1 MNKSEEFKNQEEI
14 DKTESSSYKR
24 LSSYILLLSGICLL
38 YLSSQQ
44 LVLPHPDIE
53 MLDVKP
59 RQIMPTLLFGSMLFI
74 AIALSSLISIYDKSP
89 KDLLTVEEKF
99 ITIINRFRIKVENPY
114 LIILISIFTFLFL
127 STSIL
132 TILMASGY
140 MLLVRS
146 EFSSLFEFGSH
157 FGFTDS
163 LINSAFCFL
172 SAFLFTQFIFK
183 KSMDKEHKSNK
194 ANSLTL
200 YCVFFGIL
208 IPSLL
213 VMLPFSPRLSADIT
227 KTIHIFQ
234 VEGLGD
240 LITGVLSAITLFYFF
255 IILMDIKNLDF
266 KKAVFAT
273 FTSYSLMVFI
283 ISSINGS
290 IINERF
296 DESEYIKSISINNK
310 EYTYKV
316 GTIADKGSDLPFAIE
331 AYAQDGLRFNNVLDE
346 LIYYSK
352 GHEVDT
358 IKTFS
363 AYAEKK
369 YQLIEKN
376 KDKILSMR
384 HDNLSVNDFL
394 TLHIAK
400 HKSQKQIPDEFLI
413 YNLVSNSRYQEA
425 IDIYLNKLMNSEKRF
440 IPIEGK
446 EIKYLI
452 GTDELPSMM
461 TLIVVSG
468 KAHLDTSKIQDQET
482 KDKWE
487 KELNRVREIYNRKKP
502 LDIRLTPEEAEEIRS
517 WF

>member
-363 AYAEKK
+363 A
-369 YQLIEKN
+369 
-376 KDKILSMR
+376 
-384 HDNLSVNDFL
+384 
-394 TLHIAK
+394 
-400 HKSQKQIPDEFLI
+400 
-413 YNLVSNSRYQEA
+413 
-425 IDIYLNKLMNSEKRF
+425 
-440 IPIEGK
+440 
-446 EIKYLI
+446 
-452 GTDELPSMM
+452 
-461 TLIVVSG
+461 
-468 KAHLDTSKIQDQET
+468 
-482 KDKWE
+482 
-487 KELNRVREIYNRKKP
+487 
-502 LDIRLTPEEAEEIRS
+502 
-517 WF
+517 